1 MKDLRKF
8 IKTTI
13 REYLNEQQNKKESF
27 INIDMNKLLNLFIA
41 DPVKFIEIFNIN
53 NDKPLSQTDS
63 IKLSLAV
70 AKTKIDMTKNLN
82 DVHKNLKASIGG
94 IDVSNEMKE
103 LIYPS
108 DVPNLI
114 YDTDNFLKMLEKR
127 IKQRKYK
134 SSLQSDFTI
143 PYARISKTGLTP
155 LKVIDDFENNPQ
167 TNFNYSQYEYAKADL
182 DLQLINLIKND
193 ELELNTTTI
202 LDNNHFKN
210 ELLYVFKRGLKGE
223 ELIDSIDI
231 YSIKKYIE
239 KFWKKNKN
247 EIAIKYNEAIK
258 NGTNPTL
265 VRTIEDIKTKE

>member
-1 MKDLRKF
+1 MELREY

-127 IKQRKYK
+127 IKERKYK

-143 PYARISKTGLTP
+143 PYGRISKTVLTP

-265 VRTIEDIKTKE
+265 VKTIEDIKTKE